1 MKNYIFTLV
10 LACVCLIACQENK
23 ATAPEKSTN
32 TNPKTLQLDTLY
44 TELFNQGSFNGSVLI
59 AENGNIIFQ
68 KSYGIAN
75 EQSQQALND
84 STIFE
89 LASISKQFTAMGI
102 VLLEKA
108 GKLSYDDEVAKYI
121 PELKTYKGVT
131 IHHLLNHTSGLP
143 DYVDLADRHWDKSH
157 IVTNEDILKLYD
169 EHQPRANFLPNEKWE
184 YSNMGYL
191 VLASIIERVSGQPFA
206 NYLHEN
212 IFQVLDMKN
221 TFVYRR
227 RFEPRAVENY
237 AEGYIYSDSLQ
248 KKILPDDLGEE
259 TFAVF
264 LDGIVGDG
272 MVNSNPIDLLKWD
285 QALYSNILVNDEDR
299 ELIFSSFQINDS
311 TETHYGYG
319 WMIDSSNTYGK
330 TVAHSGGWA
339 GYVNYFERHIDNNK
353 TIIILQNNALKTTE
367 IPRRDTRRTLYNEP
381 LDKPT
386 SPNSASQHE

>member
-1 MKNYIFTLV
+1 MKNFFLSLF
-10 LACVCLIACQENK
+10 LAALCLSACQEKK
-23 ATAPEKSTN
+23 APVPEQTT

-44 TELFNQGSFNGSVLI
+44 SQLFETGSFNGSVLI
-59 AENGNIIFQ
+59 AENGNIVFQ

-75 EQSQQALND
+75 EKSQQAVND

-108 GKLSYDDEVAKYI
+108 GKLSYDDEVAKYV
-121 PELKTYKGVT
+121 PELKAYEGVT

-143 DYVDLADRHWDKSH
+143 DYMDLADRHWDKSH

-169 EHQPRANFLPNEKWE
+169 EHQPKANFLPNEKWE

-191 VLASIIERVSGQPFA
+191 VLASIIERVSGQKFSD
-206 NYLHEN
+206 YLQQKV
-212 IFQVLDMKN
+212 FQPLGMKH

-227 RFEPRAVENY
+227 HFEPKEVDNY

-285 QALYSNILVNDEDR
+285 QALYNNMLINDVDR
-299 ELIFSSFQINDS
+299 ELMFSSFQINDS

-339 GYVNYFERHIDNNK
+339 GYVNYFERHINNNK

-367 IPRRDTRRTLYNEP
+367 IPRRDTRRILYNEP

-386 SPNSASQHE
+386 GPNSASQHE

>member
-1 MKNYIFTLV
+1 MKNYIFPLF
-10 LACVCLIACQENK
+10 LACLCLSACQENK
-23 ATAPEKSTN
+23 ATTPEKNTN

-59 AENGNIIFQ
+59 AEKGNIIFQ

-75 EQSQQALND
+75 EKSKQALND
-84 STIFE
+84 SSIFE

-102 VLLEKA
+102 VQRAKEGQLRF
-108 GKLSYDDEVAKYI
+108 DDEVAKYI
-121 PELKTYKGVT
+121 PELKVYEGVT

-143 DYVDLADRHWDKSH
+143 DYMDLADQHWDKSQ
-157 IVTNEDILKLYD
+157 IVTNEDILKLF
-169 EHQPRANFLPNEKWE
+169 EELKPEANFEPNEKWE

-191 VLASIIERVSGQPFA
+191 VLGSIIERVSGQKFGD
-206 NYLHEN
+206 YLQQK
-212 IFQVLDMKN
+212 IFQPLGMKH

-227 RFEPRAVENY
+227 RFEPKEVDNY
-237 AEGYIYSDSLQ
+237 AQGYIYSDSLQ
-248 KKILPDDLGEE
+248 KKILPDDLGKE

-285 QALYSNILVNDEDR
+285 RALYSNILVNDEDR
-299 ELIFSSFQINDS
+299 ELIFSSTPINDS

-330 TVAHSGGWA
+330 IVAHSGGWA
-339 GYVNYFERHIDNNK
+339 GYVNYFERHLDNNK
-353 TIIILQNNALKTTE
+353 TIIILQNNALPATE
-367 IPRRDTRRTLYNEP
+367 IPRKETRSILYNEQLVKP
-381 LDKPT
+381 L
-386 SPNSASQHE
+386 SPVSASQH